1 MEAKKTRKFRY
12 ENKYIVHIAEIEMLR
27 NRIMGICDMDKY
39 ALGDGEYNIRSLY
52 FDNYGSS
59 SFYDNEIGIEPREK
73 FRIRI
78 YNCSSDVIV
87 LERKIKVN
95 GKISKDRA
103 VISRELVDAILRDEA
118 DNIPVVGDNVLVNRF
133 LLKYQTDYL
142 RPRIIVDY
150 IREAYVSELEDIRIT
165 FDKQISFSREVNGFF
180 DETLFLEPV
189 LPVGK
194 ELMEVKYTEMLPD
207 YIHQA
212 LNLGKLQQSTF
223 SKFYLSEKMRREGVL

>member
-1 MEAKKTRKFRY
+1 METKKNRKFRY
-12 ENKYIVHIAEIEMLR
+12 ENKYIVNVAEIELLR
-27 NRIMGICDMDKY
+27 NRILGICDMDKY
-39 ALGDGEYNIRSLY
+39 AIGDGEYNIRSLY

-78 YNCSSDVIV
+78 YNCNSDVVV
-87 LERKIKVN
+87 LERKIKVG

-103 VISRELVDAILRDEA
+103 VIDKAFAEAIMAEDLNHIRYDET
-118 DNIPVVGDNVLVNRF
+118 NQLINHF
-133 LLKYQTDYL
+133 MLKYQTEYL

-150 IREAYVSELEDIRIT
+150 VREAYVSELEDIRIT
-165 FDKQISFSREVNGFF
+165 FDKEISFSDQINHFF
-180 DETLFLEPV
+180 DKDLFLQPIMQI
-189 LPVGK
+189 GK

-207 YIHQA
+207 YIHSS

-223 SKFYLSEKMRREGVL
+223 SKYYLSEKMRREGVI

>member
-78 YNCSSDVIV
+78 YNCNPDVVV
-87 LERKIKVN
+87 LERKIKVG

-103 VISRELVDAILRDEA
+103 VIDKAFAEAVMAEDYNFIQYDET
-118 DNIPVVGDNVLVNRF
+118 NQLLNRF
-133 LLKYQTDYL
+133 LLKCETEYL
-142 RPRIIVDY
+142 RPRVIVDY
-150 IREAYVSELEDIRIT
+150 IREAYVSEAEDIRIT
-165 FDKQISFSREVNGFF
+165 FDKEISFSDQIGHFF
-180 DETLFLEPV
+180 DRDLFLQPIM
-189 LPVGK
+189 PVGK

-207 YIHQA
+207 YIHSS
-212 LNLGKLQQSTF
+212 LDLGKLQQSTF
-223 SKFYLSEKMRREGVL
+223 SKYYLSEKMRREGVV